1 MIEYKSNSLAA
12 GETWTWPHKRGEH
25 SECSVNMAKKQNI
38 NASSEGFI

>member
-12 GETWTWPHKRGEH
+12 GETWTWPHKREH